1 METTPIEVL
10 EHHVEMLENVPEI
23 KRLIQHI
30 SLLRIPT
37 NLERVQGVVIDKNKG
52 LRDRLIIKLEKL
64 LNIYDKI

>member
-1 METTPIEVL
+1 M
-10 EHHVEMLENVPEI
+10 ENVPEI

>member
-10 EHHVEMLENVPEI
+10 EHHVEIMENVPEI

-37 NLERVQGVVIDKNKG
+37 NLEGVQGVVIDKNKG